1 MQRGSPQ
8 AFSTSRTMEG
18 DRSTQSTAARHQALP
33 QSQSPHRT
41 FSEPATSPTSSEFA
55 HTTTRASQSSVDT
68 QSSAG
73 SSEKTLQFD
82 ANSQTSPRR
91 RSGEKKQ
98 PLRRYSH
105 DPSKVNGYTTCGRH
119 GDDWLFGGFSVSGA
133 VKKLWEK
140 DSRD

>member
-18 DRSTQSTAARHQALP
+18 DRSTQSPAARHQALP

-41 FSEPATSPTSSEFA
+41 FSEPTTSPASSDYAPTS
-55 HTTTRASQSSVDT
+55 TRASQSSVDT

-82 ANSQTSPRR
+82 ADSQASPRR
-91 RSGEKKQ
+91 RSREKKQ
-98 PLRRYSH
+98 PPRRYSH

-140 DSRD
+140 DNKN